1 MGVTRRAFLKLAVGA
16 WVIGAAPILRI
27 LGRVLPTRYVKAVR
41 ARFYPGPQKTGDG
54 ADVARPARWAG

>member
-27 LGRVLPTRYVKAVR
+27 LGRVLPARYVEAVR
-41 ARFYPGPQKTGDG
+41 ATFYPGPLKSENEVDTS
-54 ADVARPARWAG
+54 RPAEWAG